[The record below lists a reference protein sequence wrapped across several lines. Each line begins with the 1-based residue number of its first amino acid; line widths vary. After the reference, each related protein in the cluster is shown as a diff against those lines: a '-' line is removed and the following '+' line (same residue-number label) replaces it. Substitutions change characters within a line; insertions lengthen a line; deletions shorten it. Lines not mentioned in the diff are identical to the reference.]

1 MAYPD
6 FDFSSLLEDDDDTV
20 EPEKMAEAIQ
30 ALIDLLG
37 QEILMYDMSHISG
50 DEIVNGNP
58 EHCINLLQILQQISS
73 ASMMQD
79 DESEKQESSNQQRQM
94 RSPPKS
100 GGKSSSKKR
109 TGEMNELFAGD
120 SNGNK
125 QQLLDNLDDD
135 RVGEIENLSQQLD
148 IEFDGELGRDDDDGE
163 VDHNEVDLDD

>member
-148 IEFDGELGRDDDDGE
+148 IEFDGELGRDDDDRE